1 MQMDP
6 QNMNNF
12 SHQTAIS
19 DWPQA
24 DLETVAQCPVC
35 ESTKLEIL
43 HRGLTDRVF
52 FCAPGAWD
60 LFRCSDCSSAYL
72 DPRPT
77 PASIG
82 RAYSRY
88 FTHGGEWRKGA
99 ENLSLPRRV
108 LRALSNGYF
117 NHRFGTQFSP
127 ANHAG
132 AWLAA
137 FTPWKRGE
145 LESAGRHLPKA
156 KPGQTLLDVG
166 CGNGI
171 FLDFARHAGWQTLG
185 IDFDPNAVA
194 CCLQKGLGVKQG
206 GIEILADQSDRF
218 DWITLS
224 HVIEHVHHPLDL
236 LAACHR
242 LLKPGGQLWIE
253 TPNLN
258 AQGYHDFGSAWH
270 ALDSPRHLVLF
281 TRHSLIKAL
290 SAKGF
295 EEITDADF
303 RPIYIDRA
311 PKSRA
316 IAESKDPYQIP
327 ASKEFWL
334 HDRLKDWRAW
344 NNPNIRE
351 NVTLT
356 ARKPA

>member
-35 ESTKLEIL
+35 ESTKREIL

-185 IDFDPNAVA
+185 IDFDPNSVA
-194 CCLQKGLGVKQG
+194 CCLQKGLDVKQG

-236 LAACHR
+236 LAACHG
-242 LLKPGGQLWIE
+242 LLKPGGRIWIE
-253 TPNLN
+253 TPNID
-258 AQGYHDFGSAWH
+258 AQGHRDFGSAWRG
-270 ALDSPRHLVLF
+270 LEPPRHLVLF
-281 TRHSLIKAL
+281 NRASLERAL
-290 SAKGF
+290 RATGF
-295 EEITDADF
+295 GEIVDA
-303 RPIYIDRA
+303 PYRA
-311 PKSRA
+311 LYQGLAQKSQA
-316 IAESKDPYQIP
+316 IAEHRDPYQDP
-327 ASKEFWL
+327 APKGNSLESL
-334 HDRLKDWRAW
+334 MAEWRAW
-344 NNPNIRE
+344 RHPALRE
-351 NVTLT
+351 FVTLT
-356 ARKPA
+356 ARKAA